1 MLISIDEFYEG
12 GHSICRNPALQ
23 TMFRLIGTGDKAGS
37 GADVIKTGWN
47 ENGWP
52 DPELKELFGAYSDRV
67 ELTLHIHT
75 VTGQNAGSE
84 VKSDKKGDKKSVKK
98 TKDKIKDMMK
108 EDKYITLSQM
118 AELLDISVSGVAK
131 SITRM
136 QNHGEI
142 VRHGADNGGYWEVLK

>member
-1 MLISIDEFYEG
+1 
-12 GHSICRNPALQ
+12 
-23 TMFRLIGTGDKAGS
+23 
-37 GADVIKTGWN
+37 
-47 ENGWP
+47 
-52 DPELKELFGAYSDRV
+52 
-67 ELTLHIHT
+67 LTLRLGS
-75 VTGQNAGSE
+75 VSGQKEESEEKSE
-84 VKSDKKGDKKSVKK
+84 VKSEVKSVKK

>member
-1 MLISIDEFYEG
+1 M
-12 GHSICRNPALQ
+12 
-23 TMFRLIGTGDKAGS
+23 
-37 GADVIKTGWN
+37 
-47 ENGWP
+47 
-52 DPELKELFGAYSDRV
+52 KEHFGAYSDRV
-67 ELTLHIHT
+67 ELTLRLST
-75 VTGQNAGSE
+75 VSGQKEESEVKSE

-98 TKDKIKDMMK
+98 TKDMIKDMMK

-142 VRHGADNGGYWEVLK
+142 VRHGAENGGYWEVLK